1 MVKYDAHHPC
11 LKQRESIFR
20 RKMAKH
26 SNQKPAPK
34 PTETFPTPLVL
45 GLKAFALT
53 GFSIL
58 LVQLFRGS
66 AQSEGPDKAIFL
78 LSIAIAAIFI
88 LMGLTKGHFNSGK
101 YFYAV
106 VAVFVTVIGVV
117 GIEEHDPINGVVLSD
132 RLWLGFGPFV
142 LILMAVVFGF
152 VFKILEWKTLGKTW
166 KVVLA
171 SFFTINAAL
180 AIPSF
185 WQSAKAVIDPDHSEY
200 VINEIIAPLNG
211 YWPYSDFI
219 PQYQTFYGFFLKP
232 FTGSMNASQ
241 ISDIIYLALTF
252 ITYLTIVLGV
262 YIAWQALNRSSL
274 ILAVGLVVPF
284 TALTQFPTREGYMG
298 SIASLLSGLSIRVF
312 PGLLLLILTIY
323 VLNSQKGQV
332 SNKRYGALS
341 IVGVFAGLVAWQSQD
356 FGLAAA
362 ITTILVVAFASSPKL
377 IDVKSVAAVIS
388 GLIPGF
394 LIYPIAGSVSGHPIN
409 FDYFLFFARQ
419 FGSGFGAERMRT
431 PGPVLV
437 ILPLIVLL
445 VVAHAVTLHKS
456 KLAPEKN
463 AELYN
468 SSLIGLA
475 FSIWSFAGFT
485 YYLNRSYASGQMQI
499 LFLTIAISLAALVG
513 VVIKALDGELPKGFL
528 LSKTNRSSKNFAW
541 MLTLAVVFSIPFSTL
556 VLTPNPAVEFARID
570 EGSSTPRWPKATILA
585 SVIDAKAAS
594 KFAQEN
600 GLKLGF
606 FGASAAYVEKET
618 GVKSLSILNSPFD
631 LAMSQ
636 QTIKVS
642 CDYLAKINPDIIVA
656 SDEGA
661 ALFQFEGKTLCN
673 AYVQRD
679 IPGVRSGHFAVRV
692 GQ

>member
-1 MVKYDAHHPC
+1 
-11 LKQRESIFR
+11 
-20 RKMAKH
+20 MAKNP
-26 SNQKPAPK
+26 NQKLARDRAN
-34 PTETFPTPLVL
+34 TFPISLVL
-45 GLKAFALT
+45 GLKAFTIT
-53 GFSIL
+53 GLMIL
-58 LVQLFRGS
+58 LIQLFRGPG
-66 AQSEGPDKAIFL
+66 QSEGPDKAIFL
-78 LSIAIAAIFI
+78 VSIATAAIFI
-88 LMGLTKGHFNSGK
+88 LMGLTKGNFNSGK
-101 YFYAV
+101 YFYAFGAIV
-106 VAVFVTVIGVV
+106 VIVIGVV
-117 GIEEHDPINGVVLSD
+117 GIEEHDPINGVVLSN

-142 LILMAVVFGF
+142 LLLMTLIFGY
-152 VFKILEWKTLGKTW
+152 VFKVLEWKSLSKVW
-166 KVVLA
+166 KAVLA
-171 SFFTINAAL
+171 LLFSTNSAF

-185 WQSAKAVIDPDHSEY
+185 WQSAKAVIDADHSEY
-200 VINEIIAPLNG
+200 VINEILAPLNG

-232 FTGSMNASQ
+232 FVGSMNASQ
-241 ISDIIYLALTF
+241 ISDLIYMTLTF

-262 YIAWQALNRSSL
+262 FIAWQALNRSSL
-274 ILAVGLVVPF
+274 ILAIGLVVPF
-284 TALTQFPTREGYMG
+284 TALTQFPTREGYLG

-312 PGLLLLILTIY
+312 PGLLLLMLTIY
-323 VLNSQKGQV
+323 VLNSYKGQTT
-332 SNKRYGALS
+332 SRRYSALA
-341 IVGVFAGLVAWQSQD
+341 IVGVFSGLVSWQSQD
-356 FGLAAA
+356 FGLAAS
-362 ITTILVVAFASSPKL
+362 ITAILVVAFASSPKL
-377 IDVKSVAAVIS
+377 IEIKSVAAVTS

-394 LIYPIAGSVSGHPIN
+394 FIYPIAGVVSGHPIN

-456 KLAPEKN
+456 KASLEAN
-463 AELYN
+463 SELYN

-513 VVIKALDGELPKGFL
+513 VVIKVLEGDLPKGFI
-528 LSKTNRSSKNFAW
+528 LSRTNRSSKNFAW
-541 MLTLAVVFSIPFSTL
+541 VLTLAVVFSIPFSTL
-556 VLTPNPAVEFARID
+556 ILTPNPAVELARID
-570 EGSSTPRWPKATILA
+570 EGSSTPRWPKPTILA
-585 SVIDAKAAS
+585 SVVDAKAAAKYAKANNLS
-594 KFAQEN
+594 I
-600 GLKLGF
+600 GF

-618 GVKSLSILNSPFD
+618 GVQSLSILNSPFD

-642 CDYLAKINPDIIVA
+642 CDYLARVNPDVIVA

-673 AYVQRD
+673 VYIQQDV
-679 IPGVRSGHFAVRV
+679 PGVRSGHFAVKV
-692 GQ
+692 TK

>member
-1 MVKYDAHHPC
+1 
-11 LKQRESIFR
+11 
-20 RKMAKH
+20 MAKH
-26 SNQKPAPK
+26 SSQKTTPK
-34 PTETFPTPLVL
+34 EADTFPTALVL

-53 GFSIL
+53 GLIIL

-88 LMGLTKGHFNSGK
+88 LMGLTKGQFNSGK
-101 YFYAV
+101 YIYSSGAIL
-106 VAVFVTVIGVV
+106 VTAIGII
-117 GIEEHDPINGVVLSD
+117 GIEEHDPINGVVLSN

-142 LILMAVVFGF
+142 FLLMAAIFGF
-152 VFKILEWKTLGKTW
+152 VYKVLEWNSLRKSW
-166 KVVLA
+166 KVLLA
-171 SFFTINAAL
+171 TLFSANVAL

-185 WQSAKAVIDPDHSEY
+185 WQSAKAVIDADHSEY

-232 FTGSMNASQ
+232 LAGSMNASQ
-241 ISDIIYLALTF
+241 ISDVIYLALTF
-252 ITYLTIVLGV
+252 ITYLTIALGV
-262 YIAWQALNRSSL
+262 FMAWLALNRRSWV
-274 ILAVGLVVPF
+274 LAVGLVVPF
-284 TALTQFPTREGYMG
+284 TALTQFPTREGYLG

-312 PGLLLLILTIY
+312 PGLLLLMVTIY
-323 VLNSQKGQV
+323 VLNSNRGQTTR
-332 SNKRYGALS
+332 KRYFSLA
-341 IVGVFAGLVAWQSQD
+341 IVGIFSGVVAWQSQD
-356 FGLAAA
+356 FGLAAT
-362 ITTILVVAFASSPKL
+362 ITTNLIIAFASSPKL
-377 IDVKSVAAVIS
+377 IEFKSLAAVMA

-394 LIYPIAGSVSGHPIN
+394 LIYPIAGAVSGHPIN

-445 VVAHAVTLHKS
+445 VVAHAITLHKS
-456 KLAPEKN
+456 KNALEAN
-463 AELYN
+463 AELFN
-468 SSLIGLA
+468 SSLIGLT

-499 LFLTIAISLAALVG
+499 LFLTIAISLAALIG
-513 VVIKALDGELPKGFL
+513 VVIKSLDGDLPKGFL
-528 LSKTNRSSKNFAW
+528 LSKANRNTKNFAW
-541 MLTLAVVFSIPFSTL
+541 LLALATVFSIPFSTL
-556 VLTPNPAVEFARID
+556 VLTPNPAVELARID
-570 EGSSTPRWPKATILA
+570 EGSSTPRWPKPTILA
-585 SVIDAKAAS
+585 SVEDAEAAS
-594 KFAQEN
+594 KFAEAN

-618 GVKSLSILNSPFD
+618 GVQSLSILNSPFD
-631 LAMSQ
+631 LGMSQ
-636 QTIKVS
+636 QTIQVS
-642 CDYLAKINPDIIVA
+642 CEYIAKINPDVIVV

>member
-1 MVKYDAHHPC
+1 
-11 LKQRESIFR
+11 
-20 RKMAKH
+20 MAKNP
-26 SNQKPAPK
+26 NQKLAHDRAN
-34 PTETFPTPLVL
+34 TFPIPLVL
-45 GLKAFALT
+45 GLKAFTIT
-53 GFSIL
+53 GLMIL
-58 LVQLFRGS
+58 LIQLFRGPG
-66 AQSEGPDKAIFL
+66 QSEGPDKAIFL
-78 LSIAIAAIFI
+78 VSIAIAAIFI
-88 LMGLTKGHFNSGK
+88 LRGLTKGNFNSGK
-101 YFYAV
+101 YFYAFGAIV
-106 VAVFVTVIGVV
+106 VIVMGVV
-117 GIEEHDPINGVVLSD
+117 GIEEHDPINGVVLSN

-142 LILMAVVFGF
+142 LLLMALIFGYVFR
-152 VFKILEWKTLGKTW
+152 VLEWKSLGKVW

-171 SFFTINAAL
+171 LLFSTNSAL

-185 WQSAKAVIDPDHSEY
+185 WQSAKVVIDADHSEY

-232 FTGSMNASQ
+232 FAGSMNASQ
-241 ISDIIYLALTF
+241 ISDLIYMTLTF

-262 YIAWQALNRSSL
+262 FIAWQALNRSSL
-274 ILAVGLVVPF
+274 ILAIGLVVPF
-284 TALTQFPTREGYMG
+284 TALTQFPTREGYLG

-312 PGLLLLILTIY
+312 PGLLLLMVTIY
-323 VLNSQKGQV
+323 VLNSYKGQV
-332 SNKRYGALS
+332 TNKRYSALA
-341 IVGVFAGLVAWQSQD
+341 IVGVFSGLVSWQSQD
-356 FGLAAA
+356 FGVAAA
-362 ITTILVVAFASSPKL
+362 ITVILVVAFASSPKF
-377 IDVKSVAAVIS
+377 IEIKSVAAVSS

-394 LIYPIAGSVSGHPIN
+394 FIYPIAGVVSGHPIN

-456 KLAPEKN
+456 KTSLEAN
-463 AELYN
+463 SELYN

-475 FSIWSFAGFT
+475 FSIWSFAGFI

-513 VVIKALDGELPKGFL
+513 VVIKVLEGDLPKGFI
-528 LSKTNRSSKNFAW
+528 LSRTNRSSKNFAW
-541 MLTLAVVFSIPFSTL
+541 LLTLAVVFSIPFSTL
-556 VLTPNPAVEFARID
+556 ILTPNPAVELARID
-570 EGSSTPRWPKATILA
+570 EGSSTPRWPKPTILA
-585 SVIDAKAAS
+585 SVVDAKAAAKHAKTNNLS
-594 KFAQEN
+594 I
-600 GLKLGF
+600 GF

-618 GVKSLSILNSPFD
+618 GVQSLSILNSPFD

-642 CDYLAKINPDIIVA
+642 CDYLAKVNPDVIVA

-673 AYVQRD
+673 TYIQRD

>member
-1 MVKYDAHHPC
+1 
-11 LKQRESIFR
+11 
-20 RKMAKH
+20 MAKY
-26 SNQKPAPK
+26 SSQKTTPK
-34 PTETFPTPLVL
+34 EAETFPTALIL

-53 GFSIL
+53 GLTIF
-58 LVQLFRGS
+58 LVQVFRGS

-78 LSIAIAAIFI
+78 LSISIAAIFI
-88 LMGLTKGHFNSGK
+88 LMGLTKGQFNSGK
-101 YFYAV
+101 FIYSS
-106 VAVFVTVIGVV
+106 VAILVTAIGII
-117 GIEEHDPINGVVLSD
+117 GIEEHDPINGVVLSN

-142 LILMAVVFGF
+142 FLLMAAIFGF
-152 VFKILEWKTLGKTW
+152 VYKVLEWKSLRKSW
-166 KVVLA
+166 KVLLA
-171 SFFTINAAL
+171 TLFSANVAL

-185 WQSAKAVIDPDHSEY
+185 WQSAKAVIDADHSEY

-232 FTGSMNASQ
+232 FVGSMNASQ
-241 ISDIIYLALTF
+241 ISDVIYLALTF
-252 ITYLTIVLGV
+252 ITYLTIILGV
-262 YIAWQALNRSSL
+262 FIAWQALNKSSL
-274 ILAVGLVVPF
+274 VLAVGLVVPF
-284 TALTQFPTREGYMG
+284 TALTQFPTREGYLG

-312 PGLLLLILTIY
+312 PGLLLLMVTIY
-323 VLNSQKGQV
+323 VLNSNRGQTTR
-332 SNKRYGALS
+332 KRYFSLA
-341 IVGVFAGLVAWQSQD
+341 IVGIFSGLIAWQSQD

-362 ITTILVVAFASSPKL
+362 ITTILIVAFASSPKL
-377 IDVKSVAAVIS
+377 IEFKSLAAVTA

-394 LIYPIAGSVSGHPIN
+394 LIYPIAGAVSGHPIN

-419 FGSGFGAERMRT
+419 FGSGFGAERIRT
-431 PGPVLV
+431 PGPVFV

-445 VVAHAVTLHKS
+445 VVAHAITLHKS
-456 KLAPEKN
+456 KNN
-463 AELYN
+463 AEANSDLFN
-468 SSLIGLA
+468 SSLIGLT

-499 LFLTIAISLAALVG
+499 LFLTIAISLAALIG
-513 VVIKALDGELPKGFL
+513 VVIKALDGDLPKGFL
-528 LSKTNRSSKNFAW
+528 LSKTNRNTKNFAW
-541 MLTLAVVFSIPFSTL
+541 LLALAVVFSIPFSTL
-556 VLTPNPAVEFARID
+556 VLTPNPAVELARID

-585 SVIDAKAAS
+585 SVEDARTAS
-594 KFAQEN
+594 KFAKAN

-618 GVKSLSILNSPFD
+618 GVQSLSILNSPFD
-631 LAMSQ
+631 LGMSQ
-636 QTIKVS
+636 QTIQVS
-642 CDYLAKINPDIIVA
+642 CEYIAKINPDVIVV

-673 AYVQRD
+673 SYVQRD

>member
-1 MVKYDAHHPC
+1 
-11 LKQRESIFR
+11 
-20 RKMAKH
+20 MAKH
-26 SNQKPAPK
+26 SSQKTTPK
-34 PTETFPTPLVL
+34 EAETFPTALVL

-53 GFSIL
+53 GLTIL

-88 LMGLTKGHFNSGK
+88 LMGFTKGQFNSGK
-101 YFYAV
+101 YIYSSGAIL
-106 VAVFVTVIGVV
+106 VTAIGII
-117 GIEEHDPINGVVLSD
+117 GIEEHDPINGVVLSN

-142 LILMAVVFGF
+142 FLLMAAIFAF
-152 VFKILEWKTLGKTW
+152 VFKVLEWKSLSRTW
-166 KVVLA
+166 KVSLA
-171 SFFTINAAL
+171 ILFSANTAL

-185 WQSAKAVIDPDHSEY
+185 WQSAKAVIDADHSEY

-232 FTGSMNASQ
+232 FAGAMNASQ
-241 ISDIIYLALTF
+241 ISDLIYLALTF
-252 ITYLTIVLGV
+252 ITYLTIIFGV
-262 YIAWQALNRSSL
+262 FMAWLALNKRSL
-274 ILAVGLVVPF
+274 VLAVGLVVPF
-284 TALTQFPTREGYMG
+284 TALTQFPIREGYLG

-312 PGLLLLILTIY
+312 PGLLLLMATIY
-323 VLNSQKGQV
+323 VLNSNRGQTT
-332 SNKRYGALS
+332 SKRYFSLA
-341 IVGVFAGLVAWQSQD
+341 IVGIFSGLVAWQSQD
-356 FGLAAA
+356 FGLAAT
-362 ITTILVVAFASSPKL
+362 ITTLLIVAFASSPKL
-377 IDVKSVAAVIS
+377 IEFKSLAAIMA

-394 LIYPIAGSVSGHPIN
+394 LIYPIAGAVSGHPIN

-419 FGSGFGAERMRT
+419 FGSGFGAERIRT

-445 VVAHAVTLHKS
+445 VVAHAITLHKS
-456 KLAPEKN
+456 KN
-463 AELYN
+463 ALEANGELFN
-468 SSLIGLA
+468 SSLIGLT

-513 VVIKALDGELPKGFL
+513 VVIKALDGDLPKGFL
-528 LSKTNRSSKNFAW
+528 LSKTNRNTKNFAW
-541 MLTLAVVFSIPFSTL
+541 LLALATVFSIPFSTL
-556 VLTPNPAVEFARID
+556 VLTPNPAVELARID

-585 SVIDAKAAS
+585 SVEDARTAS
-594 KFAQEN
+594 KFAKAN

-618 GVKSLSILNSPFD
+618 GVQSLSILNSPFD
-631 LAMSQ
+631 LGMSQ
-636 QTIKVS
+636 QTIQVS
-642 CDYLAKINPDIIVA
+642 CEYIAKINPDVIVA

>member
-1 MVKYDAHHPC
+1 
-11 LKQRESIFR
+11 
-20 RKMAKH
+20 MAKH
-26 SNQKPAPK
+26 SSQRTTPIQA
-34 PTETFPTPLVL
+34 ETFPTALVL
-45 GLKAFALT
+45 GLKAFTLT
-53 GFSIL
+53 GLAIL

-88 LMGLTKGHFNSGK
+88 LMGLTKGKFNSGK
-101 YFYAV
+101 YLYTSGAILIT
-106 VAVFVTVIGVV
+106 AIGVI
-117 GIEEHDPINGVVLSD
+117 GIEEHDPINGVVLSN

-142 LILMAVVFGF
+142 FLLMAAIFGF
-152 VFKILEWKTLGKTW
+152 VFKVLEWKSLSKVW
-166 KVVLA
+166 KVALA
-171 SFFTINAAL
+171 ILFSANTAL

-185 WQSAKAVIDPDHSEY
+185 WQSARAVIDADHSEY

-232 FTGSMNASQ
+232 FVSSMNASQ
-241 ISDIIYLALTF
+241 ISDVIYLALTF

-262 YIAWQALNRSSL
+262 FIAWQALNKSSL
-274 ILAVGLVVPF
+274 VLAVGLVVPF
-284 TALTQFPTREGYMG
+284 TALTQFPTREGYLG

-312 PGLLLLILTIY
+312 PGLLLLMLTIY
-323 VLNSQKGQV
+323 VLNSNRGQTTR
-332 SNKRYGALS
+332 KRYLS
-341 IVGVFAGLVAWQSQD
+341 LAIVGIFSGLVAWQSQD
-356 FGLAAA
+356 FGLAAS
-362 ITTILVVAFASSPKL
+362 ITTILIVAFASSPKL
-377 IDVKSVAAVIS
+377 IEFKSLAAVMA

-394 LIYPIAGSVSGHPIN
+394 LIYPVAGAFSGHPIN

-419 FGSGFGAERMRT
+419 FGSGFGAERIRT

-445 VVAHAVTLHKS
+445 VVAHAITLHKS
-456 KLAPEKN
+456 KN
-463 AELYN
+463 ALEANMEPFN
-468 SSLIGLA
+468 SSLIGLT

-513 VVIKALDGELPKGFL
+513 VVIKTLDSDLPKGFL
-528 LSKTNRSSKNFAW
+528 LSKKNRNTKNFAW
-541 MLTLAVVFSIPFSTL
+541 LLALATIFSIPFSTL
-556 VLTPNPAVEFARID
+556 ILTPNPSVELARIN
-570 EGSSTPRWPKATILA
+570 EGASTPRWPKATILA
-585 SVIDAKAAS
+585 SVEDARAAS
-594 KFAQEN
+594 KFAKAN

-606 FGASAAYVEKET
+606 FGASAAYIEKET
-618 GVKSLSILNSPFD
+618 GVQSLSILNSPFD
-631 LAMSQ
+631 LGMSQ
-636 QTIKVS
+636 QTIQVS
-642 CDYLAKINPDIIVA
+642 CEYIAKINPDVIVA

>member
-1 MVKYDAHHPC
+1 
-11 LKQRESIFR
+11 
-20 RKMAKH
+20 MAKH
-26 SNQKPAPK
+26 SNQKSTPK
-34 PTETFPTPLVL
+34 PTETFPTALVL
-45 GLKAFALT
+45 GLKAFTLT

-142 LILMAVVFGF
+142 LLLMALIFGF
-152 VFKILEWKTLGKTW
+152 VFKVLEWKSLSKAG

-171 SFFTINAAL
+171 LLFSANSAL

-274 ILAVGLVVPF
+274 ILALGLVVPF

-312 PGLLLLILTIY
+312 PGLLLLMLAIY
-323 VLNSQKGQV
+323 VLNSQKGQI
-332 SNKRYGALS
+332 SNKRYGALA

-362 ITTILVVAFASSPKL
+362 ITTILVVAFASTPKL
-377 IDVKSVAAVIS
+377 IDAKSVAAVFS

-456 KLAPEKN
+456 KMAPEKN

-541 MLTLAVVFSIPFSTL
+541 MLTLAIVFSIPFSTL
-556 VLTPNPAVEFARID
+556 VLTPNPTVEFARIE

-585 SVIDAKAAS
+585 SAEDAKAAS

-600 GLKLGF
+600 GLKIGF

-618 GVKSLSILNSPFD
+618 GVQSLSILNSPFD

-642 CDYLAKINPDIIVA
+642 CDYLAKVNPDVIVA

-673 AYVQRD
+673 TYIQRD

>member
-1 MVKYDAHHPC
+1 
-11 LKQRESIFR
+11 
-20 RKMAKH
+20 MAKH
-26 SNQKPAPK
+26 SNQKPTPK
-34 PTETFPTPLVL
+34 PTDTFPTALVL
-45 GLKAFALT
+45 GLKAFTLT

-78 LSIAIAAIFI
+78 LSISVAAVFI
-88 LMGLTKGHFNSGK
+88 LMGLTKGQFNSGK

-106 VAVFVTVIGVV
+106 GAILVIAIGVIGV
-117 GIEEHDPINGVVLSD
+117 EEHDPINGVVLSNK
-132 RLWLGFGPFV
+132 LWLGFGPFV
-142 LILMAVVFGF
+142 LLLMALIFGF
-152 VFKILEWKTLGKTW
+152 VFKVLEWKSLSKTW
-166 KVVLA
+166 KVALA
-171 SFFTINAAL
+171 LLFSANAAL

-185 WQSAKAVIDPDHSEY
+185 WQSAKTVIDADHSEY

-232 FTGSMNASQ
+232 FVGSMNASQ
-241 ISDIIYLALTF
+241 ISDVIYLGLTF

-262 YIAWQALNRSSL
+262 FIAWQALNRSSL

-284 TALTQFPTREGYMG
+284 TSLTQFPTREGYLG

-312 PGLLLLILTIY
+312 PGLLLLMLTIY
-323 VLNSQKGQV
+323 VLNSYRGQMT
-332 SNKRYGALS
+332 NKRYGALA
-341 IVGVFAGLVAWQSQD
+341 IVGVFSGLVAWQSQD

-362 ITTILVVAFASSPKL
+362 ITTILVVVFASSPKL
-377 IDVKSVAAVIS
+377 IELKSVAAVIS

-394 LIYPIAGSVSGHPIN
+394 LIYPIVGSVSGHPIN

-456 KLAPEKN
+456 KMALETN

-468 SSLIGLA
+468 SSLIGLT

-513 VVIKALDGELPKGFL
+513 VVMKVLDGELPKGFI
-528 LSKTNRSSKNFAW
+528 LSKANRSSKNFAW
-541 MLTLAVVFSIPFSTL
+541 TLTLAVVFSLPFSTL
-556 VLTPNPAVEFARID
+556 ILTPNPTVELARID
-570 EGSSTPRWPKATILA
+570 EGSSTPRWPKPTILA
-585 SVIDAKAAS
+585 SVIDAKAAAEYAKS
-594 KFAQEN
+594 N
-600 GLKLGF
+600 NLSLGF
-606 FGASAAYVEKET
+606 FGASAAYVEKES
-618 GVKSLSILNSPFD
+618 GVQSLSILNSPFD

-636 QTIKVS
+636 QTIRVS
-642 CDYLAKINPDIIVA
+642 CDYLAKINPDVIVA

-673 AYVQRD
+673 TYIQRD

-692 GQ
+692 GK

>member
-1 MVKYDAHHPC
+1 
-11 LKQRESIFR
+11 
-20 RKMAKH
+20 MAKH
-26 SNQKPAPK
+26 SSQKTTPK
-34 PTETFPTPLVL
+34 EAETFPTALVL

-53 GFSIL
+53 GLTIL

-88 LMGLTKGHFNSGK
+88 LMGFTKGQFNSGK
-101 YFYAV
+101 YIYSSGAIL
-106 VAVFVTVIGVV
+106 VTAIGII
-117 GIEEHDPINGVVLSD
+117 GIEEHDPINGVVLSN

-142 LILMAVVFGF
+142 FLLMAAIFAF
-152 VFKILEWKTLGKTW
+152 VFKVLEWKSLSRTW
-166 KVVLA
+166 KVSLA
-171 SFFTINAAL
+171 ILFSANTAL

-185 WQSAKAVIDPDHSEY
+185 WQSAKAVIDADHSEY

-232 FTGSMNASQ
+232 LAGSMNASQ
-241 ISDIIYLALTF
+241 ISDVIYLALTF
-252 ITYLTIVLGV
+252 MTYLTIALGV
-262 YIAWQALNRSSL
+262 FMAWLALNRRSWV
-274 ILAVGLVVPF
+274 LAVGLVVPF
-284 TALTQFPTREGYMG
+284 TALTQFPTREGYLG

-312 PGLLLLILTIY
+312 PGLLLLMVTIY
-323 VLNSQKGQV
+323 VLNSNRGQTT
-332 SNKRYGALS
+332 SKRYFSLAM
-341 IVGVFAGLVAWQSQD
+341 VGIFSGLVAWQSQD
-356 FGLAAA
+356 FGLAAT
-362 ITTILVVAFASSPKL
+362 ITTLLIVAFASSPKL
-377 IDVKSVAAVIS
+377 IEFKSLAAIMA
-388 GLIPGF
+388 GLMPGF
-394 LIYPIAGSVSGHPIN
+394 LIYPIAGAVSGHPIN

-419 FGSGFGAERMRT
+419 FGSGFGAERIRT

-445 VVAHAVTLHKS
+445 VVAHAITLHKS
-456 KLAPEKN
+456 KNALEAN
-463 AELYN
+463 AELFN
-468 SSLIGLA
+468 SSLIGLT

-513 VVIKALDGELPKGFL
+513 VVIKSLDGDLPRGFL
-528 LSKTNRSSKNFAW
+528 LSKTNRNTKNFAW
-541 MLTLAVVFSIPFSTL
+541 LLTLATVFSIPFSTL
-556 VLTPNPAVEFARID
+556 VLTPNPAVELARID

-585 SVIDAKAAS
+585 SVEDARTAS
-594 KFAQEN
+594 KFAKAN

-618 GVKSLSILNSPFD
+618 GVQSLSILNSPFD
-631 LAMSQ
+631 LGMSQ
-636 QTIKVS
+636 QTIQVS
-642 CDYLAKINPDIIVA
+642 CEYIAKINPDVIVA

>member
-1 MVKYDAHHPC
+1 
-11 LKQRESIFR
+11 
-20 RKMAKH
+20 MAKN
-26 SNQKPAPK
+26 SSQKITPK
-34 PTETFPTPLVL
+34 EAETFPTALIL

-53 GFSIL
+53 GLTIL
-58 LVQLFRGS
+58 LVQMFRGS
-66 AQSEGPDKAIFL
+66 EQSEGPDKAIFL

-88 LMGLTKGHFNSGK
+88 LMGLTKGQFNSGK
-101 YFYAV
+101 YIYSSGAILIT
-106 VAVFVTVIGVV
+106 AIGII
-117 GIEEHDPINGVVLSD
+117 GIEEHDPINGVVLSN

-142 LILMAVVFGF
+142 FLLIAAIFGF
-152 VFKILEWKTLGKTW
+152 VYKVLEWKSLRKSW
-166 KVVLA
+166 KVLLA
-171 SFFTINAAL
+171 TLFSANVAL

-185 WQSAKAVIDPDHSEY
+185 WQSAKAVIDADHSEY

-232 FTGSMNASQ
+232 FVGSMNASQ
-241 ISDIIYLALTF
+241 ISDVIYLALTF
-252 ITYLTIVLGV
+252 ITYLTIFLGV
-262 YIAWQALNRSSL
+262 FIAWQALNKSSL
-274 ILAVGLVVPF
+274 VLAVGLVVPF
-284 TALTQFPTREGYMG
+284 TALTQFPTREGYLG

-312 PGLLLLILTIY
+312 PGLLLLMVTIY
-323 VLNSQKGQV
+323 VLNSNRGQTTR
-332 SNKRYGALS
+332 KRYFSLA
-341 IVGVFAGLVAWQSQD
+341 IVGIFSGLIAWQSQD

-362 ITTILVVAFASSPKL
+362 ITTILIVAFASSPKL
-377 IDVKSVAAVIS
+377 IEFKSLAAVMA

-394 LIYPIAGSVSGHPIN
+394 LIYPIAGAVSGHPIN

-445 VVAHAVTLHKS
+445 VVAHAITLHKS
-456 KLAPEKN
+456 KNAIETK
-463 AELYN
+463 AELFN
-468 SSLIGLA
+468 SSLIGLT

-499 LFLTIAISLAALVG
+499 LFLTLAISLAALVG
-513 VVIKALDGELPKGFL
+513 VVMKVLEGELPKGFI
-528 LSKTNRSSKNFAW
+528 LSKTNRNSKNFAW
-541 MLTLAVVFSIPFSTL
+541 ILTLAVIFSLPFSTL
-556 VLTPNPAVEFARID
+556 ILTPNPTVEFERID

-585 SVIDAKAAS
+585 SVEDAKAAS

-600 GLKLGF
+600 GLKIGF

-618 GVKSLSILNSPFD
+618 GVQSLSILNSPFD

-636 QTIKVS
+636 ETVRVS
-642 CDYLAKINPDIIVA
+642 CDYLAKVNPDVIVA

-673 AYVQRD
+673 AYIQQD
-679 IPGVRSGHFAVRV
+679 ITGVRSGHFAVRV
-692 GQ
+692 DE

>member
-1 MVKYDAHHPC
+1 
-11 LKQRESIFR
+11 
-20 RKMAKH
+20 MAKN
-26 SNQKPAPK
+26 SNNKSTPK
-34 PTETFPTPLVL
+34 STETFPTALVL
-45 GLKAFALT
+45 GLKAFTLT

-58 LVQLFRGS
+58 LVQLFRGA

-78 LSIAIAAIFI
+78 LSIAIATVFI
-88 LMGLTKGHFNSGK
+88 LMGMTKRQFNSGK
-101 YFYAV
+101 YLYA
-106 VAVFVTVIGVV
+106 AGALFVIAIGVV
-117 GIEEHDPINGVVLSD
+117 GIEEHDPINGVVLSN

-142 LILMAVVFGF
+142 LILMALVFSF
-152 VFKILEWKTLGKTW
+152 VFKVLEWKSLSKTW
-166 KVVLA
+166 KVAMAFLFSA
-171 SFFTINAAL
+171 NSAL

-185 WQSAKAVIDPDHSEY
+185 WQSAKVVIDADHSEY

-232 FTGSMNASQ
+232 FVGSMNASQ
-241 ISDIIYLALTF
+241 ISDLVYLALTL

-262 YIAWQALNRSSL
+262 FIAWQALNRSSL

-284 TALTQFPTREGYMG
+284 TALTQFPTREGYLG

-312 PGLLLLILTIY
+312 PGLLLLMVTIF
-323 VLNSQKGQV
+323 VLNTYKGQIT
-332 SNKRYGALS
+332 NKRYGALA
-341 IVGVFAGLVAWQSQD
+341 IVGAFSGLVAWQSQD

-362 ITTILVVAFASSPKL
+362 ITTILVVAFASSHKL
-377 IDVKSVAAVIS
+377 IEFKSLAALVS
-388 GLIPGF
+388 GLVPGF
-394 LIYPIAGSVSGHPIN
+394 LIYPSVGAISGHPIN

-419 FGSGFGAERMRT
+419 FGSGFGSERMRT

-445 VVAHAVTLHKS
+445 VVAHAITLHKS
-456 KLAPEKN
+456 KIALETN

-468 SSLIGLA
+468 SSLIGLT

-513 VVIKALDGELPKGFL
+513 IVMKVLDGELPKGFL

-541 MLTLAVVFSIPFSTL
+541 ILTLAIIFSLPFSTL
-556 VLTPNPAVEFARID
+556 ILTPNPTVEFARID
-570 EGSSTPRWPKATILA
+570 EGSTTPRWPKVTILA
-585 SVIDAKAAS
+585 SVVDAQAAS
-594 KFAQEN
+594 KFAKEN

-606 FGASAAYVEKET
+606 FGASAAYIERET
-618 GVKSLSILNSPFD
+618 GVQSLSILNSPFD

-642 CDYLAKINPDIIVA
+642 CDYLSKINPDVIVA

-673 AYVQRD
+673 TYIQRD

>member
-1 MVKYDAHHPC
+1 
-11 LKQRESIFR
+11 
-20 RKMAKH
+20 MAKH
-26 SNQKPAPK
+26 SSQRTTPIQA
-34 PTETFPTPLVL
+34 ETFPTALVL
-45 GLKAFALT
+45 GLKAFTLT
-53 GFSIL
+53 GLAIL

-88 LMGLTKGHFNSGK
+88 LMGLTKGQFNSGK
-101 YFYAV
+101 YFYASG
-106 VAVFVTVIGVV
+106 AILITAIGVI
-117 GIEEHDPINGVVLSD
+117 GIEEHDPINGVVLSN

-142 LILMAVVFGF
+142 FLLMAAIFGF
-152 VFKILEWKTLGKTW
+152 IFKVLEWKSLSKPW

-171 SFFTINAAL
+171 ILFSANTAL

-185 WQSAKAVIDPDHSEY
+185 WQSAKAVIDADHSEY

-232 FTGSMNASQ
+232 FVSSMNASQ
-241 ISDIIYLALTF
+241 ISDVIYLALTF

-262 YIAWQALNRSSL
+262 FIAWLALNRSSL
-274 ILAVGLVVPF
+274 VLAVGLVVPF
-284 TALTQFPTREGYMG
+284 TALTQFPTREGYLG

-312 PGLLLLILTIY
+312 PGLLLLMVTIY
-323 VLNSQKGQV
+323 VLNSHRAQTTK
-332 SNKRYGALS
+332 KRFIALA
-341 IVGVFAGLVAWQSQD
+341 IVGFFSGLVAWQSQD

-377 IDVKSVAAVIS
+377 IDLKSVAAVMA

-394 LIYPIAGSVSGHPIN
+394 LIYPMAGAVSGHPIN

-445 VVAHAVTLHKS
+445 VVVHAITLHKS
-456 KLAPEKN
+456 KNALEVN
-463 AELYN
+463 AELFN
-468 SSLIGLA
+468 SSLIGLT

-499 LFLTIAISLAALVG
+499 LFMTIAVSLAALVG
-513 VVIKALDGELPKGFL
+513 VVIKALDADLPKGFL
-528 LSKTNRSSKNFAW
+528 LSKTNRNSKNFAW
-541 MLTLAVVFSIPFSTL
+541 MLTLAIVFSIPFSTL
-556 VLTPNPAVEFARID
+556 VLTPNPAVELARID

-585 SVIDAKAAS
+585 SVEDARAAS
-594 KFAQEN
+594 KYAKAN

-606 FGASAAYVEKET
+606 FGASAAYVERET
-618 GVKSLSILNSPFD
+618 GVQSLSILNSPFD
-631 LAMSQ
+631 LGMSQ
-636 QTIKVS
+636 QTIQVS
-642 CDYLAKINPDIIVA
+642 CEYIAKINPDVIIA

>member
-1 MVKYDAHHPC
+1 
-11 LKQRESIFR
+11 
-20 RKMAKH
+20 MAKH
-26 SNQKPAPK
+26 SNQKPTPK
-34 PTETFPTPLVL
+34 PTDTFPTALVL

-78 LSIAIAAIFI
+78 LSISIAAVFI

-101 YFYAV
+101 YVYAV
-106 VAVFVTVIGVV
+106 GAIFVTAIGIV

-142 LILMAVVFGF
+142 LLLMALIFGF
-152 VFKILEWKTLGKTW
+152 IFKVLEWKSLSKTW

-171 SFFTINAAL
+171 LLFSANSAL

-185 WQSAKAVIDPDHSEY
+185 WQSAKTVIDADHSEY

-232 FTGSMNASQ
+232 FVGSMNASQ
-241 ISDIIYLALTF
+241 ISDVIYLGLTF
-252 ITYLTIVLGV
+252 ITYLTIALGV
-262 YIAWQALNRSSL
+262 FIAWQALNRSSL

-312 PGLLLLILTIY
+312 PGLLLLMLAIY
-323 VLNSQKGQV
+323 VLNSQKGQI
-332 SNKRYGALS
+332 SNKRYGALA

-556 VLTPNPAVEFARID
+556 VLTPNPTVEFARID

-585 SVIDAKAAS
+585 SVEDAKVAY

-600 GLKLGF
+600 GLKIGF

-618 GVKSLSILNSPFD
+618 GVQSLSILNSPFD

-642 CDYLAKINPDIIVA
+642 CEYLAKINPDVIVA

>member
-1 MVKYDAHHPC
+1 
-11 LKQRESIFR
+11 
-20 RKMAKH
+20 MAKH
-26 SNQKPAPK
+26 SNQKPTPK
-34 PTETFPTPLVL
+34 PTDTFPTALVL
-45 GLKAFALT
+45 GLKAFTLT

-78 LSIAIAAIFI
+78 LSISIAAVFI
-88 LMGLTKGHFNSGK
+88 LMGLTKGQFNSGK

-106 VAVFVTVIGVV
+106 GAILVTAIGVI
-117 GIEEHDPINGVVLSD
+117 GIEEHDPINGVVLSN

-142 LILMAVVFGF
+142 LLLMALIFGF
-152 VFKILEWKTLGKTW
+152 VFKVLEWKSLSKTW
-166 KVVLA
+166 KVALTLL
-171 SFFTINAAL
+171 FTANSAL

-185 WQSAKAVIDPDHSEY
+185 WQSAKTVIDADHSEY

-232 FTGSMNASQ
+232 FVGSMNASQ
-241 ISDIIYLALTF
+241 ISDVIYLGLTF

-262 YIAWQALNRSSL
+262 FIAWQALNKSSL

-284 TALTQFPTREGYMG
+284 TALTQFPTREGYLG

-312 PGLLLLILTIY
+312 PGLLLLMLIIY
-323 VLNSQKGQV
+323 ILNSYRGQTT
-332 SNKRYGALS
+332 NKRYGALA
-341 IVGVFAGLVAWQSQD
+341 IVGVFSGLVAWQSQD

-362 ITTILVVAFASSPKL
+362 ITTILMVAFASSPKL
-377 IDVKSVAAVIS
+377 IELKSVAAVTS

-394 LIYPIAGSVSGHPIN
+394 LIYPIAGAVSGHPIN

-456 KLAPEKN
+456 KIALETN
-463 AELYN
+463 AELYK
-468 SSLIGLA
+468 SSLIGLT

-513 VVIKALDGELPKGFL
+513 VVMKVLEGELPKGFL
-528 LSKTNRSSKNFAW
+528 LSKANRNSKNFAW
-541 MLTLAVVFSIPFSTL
+541 VLTLGVVFSLPFSTL
-556 VLTPNPAVEFARID
+556 ILTPNPTVELARID
-570 EGSSTPRWPKATILA
+570 EGSSTPRWPKPTILA
-585 SVIDAKAAS
+585 SVIDAKVAAEYAKTNNLS
-594 KFAQEN
+594 I
-600 GLKLGF
+600 GF

-642 CDYLAKINPDIIVA
+642 CDYLAKVNPDVIVA

-673 AYVQRD
+673 TYIQRD

>member
-1 MVKYDAHHPC
+1 
-11 LKQRESIFR
+11 
-20 RKMAKH
+20 MAKH
-26 SNQKPAPK
+26 SSQRTTPIQA
-34 PTETFPTPLVL
+34 ETFPTALVL
-45 GLKAFALT
+45 GLKAFTLT
-53 GFSIL
+53 GLTIL

-88 LMGLTKGHFNSGK
+88 LMGLTKGQFNSGK
-101 YFYAV
+101 YFYASG
-106 VAVFVTVIGVV
+106 AILITAIGVI
-117 GIEEHDPINGVVLSD
+117 GIEEHDPINGVVLSN

-142 LILMAVVFGF
+142 FLIMAAIFGF
-152 VFKILEWKTLGKTW
+152 VFKVLEWKSLSKPW
-166 KVVLA
+166 KVALA
-171 SFFTINAAL
+171 ILFSANTAL

-185 WQSAKAVIDPDHSEY
+185 WQSAKAVIDADHSEY

-232 FTGSMNASQ
+232 FVSSMNASQ
-241 ISDIIYLALTF
+241 ISDVIYLALTF

-262 YIAWQALNRSSL
+262 FIAWLALNRSSL
-274 ILAVGLVVPF
+274 VLAVGLVVPF
-284 TALTQFPTREGYMG
+284 TALTQFPTREGYLG

-312 PGLLLLILTIY
+312 PGLLLLMVTIY
-323 VLNSQKGQV
+323 VLNSHRAQTTK
-332 SNKRYGALS
+332 KRFIALA
-341 IVGVFAGLVAWQSQD
+341 IVGVFSGLVAWQSQD

-362 ITTILVVAFASSPKL
+362 ITTILTVAFASSPKL
-377 IDVKSVAAVIS
+377 IDFKSVAAVMA

-394 LIYPIAGSVSGHPIN
+394 LIYPMAGAVSGHPIN

-445 VVAHAVTLHKS
+445 VVVHAITLHKS
-456 KLAPEKN
+456 KNALEVN
-463 AELYN
+463 AELFN
-468 SSLIGLA
+468 SSLIGLT

-499 LFLTIAISLAALVG
+499 LFLTIAVSLAALVG
-513 VVIKALDGELPKGFL
+513 VVVKALDGDLPKGFL
-528 LSKTNRSSKNFAW
+528 LSKTNRNSKNFAW
-541 MLTLAVVFSIPFSTL
+541 MLTLAIVFSIPFSTL
-556 VLTPNPAVEFARID
+556 VLTPNPAVELARID

-585 SVIDAKAAS
+585 SVEDARAAS
-594 KFAQEN
+594 KFAKAN

-618 GVKSLSILNSPFD
+618 GVQSLSILNSPFD
-631 LAMSQ
+631 LGMSQ
-636 QTIKVS
+636 QTIQVS
-642 CDYLAKINPDIIVA
+642 CEYIAKINPDVIVA

>member
-1 MVKYDAHHPC
+1 
-11 LKQRESIFR
+11 
-20 RKMAKH
+20 MAKH
-26 SNQKPAPK
+26 PNPKVTPK
-34 PTETFPTPLVL
+34 PTETFPAALVL
-45 GLKAFALT
+45 GLKAFTLT
-53 GFSIL
+53 GISIL
-58 LVQLFRGS
+58 LVQLFRGT

-78 LSIAIAAIFI
+78 ISIAIAAIFI
-88 LMGLTKGHFNSGK
+88 LMGLTKGQFNSGK
-101 YFYAV
+101 YLYASGAILV
-106 VAVFVTVIGVV
+106 ISIGVF
-117 GIEEHDPINGVVLSD
+117 GIEKHDPINGVVLSN

-142 LILMAVVFGF
+142 LLLIAIIFGF
-152 VFKILEWKTLGKTW
+152 VFKVLEWKSLSKTW
-166 KVVLA
+166 KVTLA
-171 SFFTINAAL
+171 LLFSANSAL

-185 WQSAKAVIDPDHSEY
+185 WQSAKAVIDADHSEY
-200 VINEIIAPLNG
+200 VVNEIIAPLNG

-232 FTGSMNASQ
+232 FVGSMNASQ
-241 ISDIIYLALTF
+241 ISDVVYLALTF

-262 YIAWQALNRSSL
+262 LIAWQALNRSSL

-284 TALTQFPTREGYMG
+284 TALTQFPTREGYLG

-312 PGLLLLILTIY
+312 PGLLLLMLTIY
-323 VLNSQKGQV
+323 VLNSYRGQIT
-332 SNKRYGALS
+332 NKRYAALA
-341 IVGVFAGLVAWQSQD
+341 IVGVFSGLVAWQSQD

-362 ITTILVVAFASSPKL
+362 ITTILVVAFASSSKL
-377 IDVKSVAAVIS
+377 IEIKSVAAVIA
-388 GLIPGF
+388 GVIPGF
-394 LIYPIAGSVSGHPIN
+394 LIYPSVGAISGHPIN

-419 FGSGFGAERMRT
+419 FGSGFCAERMRT

-456 KLAPEKN
+456 KMALETN

-468 SSLIGLA
+468 SSLIGLT

-513 VVIKALDGELPKGFL
+513 VVMKVLESELPKGFI

-541 MLTLAVVFSIPFSTL
+541 MLTLAVIFSLPFSTL
-556 VLTPNPAVEFARID
+556 ILTPNPTVELARID
-570 EGSSTPRWPKATILA
+570 EGTSTPRWPKPTILA
-585 SVIDAKAAS
+585 SVIDAKAAAEYAKTNNLS
-594 KFAQEN
+594 I
-600 GLKLGF
+600 GF

-618 GVKSLSILNSPFD
+618 GVQSLSILNSPFD

-642 CDYLAKINPDIIVA
+642 CDYLAKINPDVIVA

-673 AYVQRD
+673 TYIQRD

>member
-1 MVKYDAHHPC
+1 
-11 LKQRESIFR
+11 
-20 RKMAKH
+20 MAKH
-26 SNQKPAPK
+26 SSQRTTPIQA
-34 PTETFPTPLVL
+34 ETFPTALVL
-45 GLKAFALT
+45 GLKAFTLT
-53 GFSIL
+53 GLTIL

-88 LMGLTKGHFNSGK
+88 LMGLTKGQFNSGK
-101 YFYAV
+101 YFYASG
-106 VAVFVTVIGVV
+106 AILITAIGVI
-117 GIEEHDPINGVVLSD
+117 GIEEHDPINGVVLSN

-142 LILMAVVFGF
+142 FLIMAAIFGF
-152 VFKILEWKTLGKTW
+152 VFKVLEWKSLSKPW
-166 KVVLA
+166 KIALA
-171 SFFTINAAL
+171 ILFSANTAL

-185 WQSAKAVIDPDHSEY
+185 WQSAKAVIDADHSEY

-232 FTGSMNASQ
+232 FVSSMNASQ
-241 ISDIIYLALTF
+241 ISDVIYLALTF

-262 YIAWQALNRSSL
+262 FIAWLALNRSSL
-274 ILAVGLVVPF
+274 VLAVGLVVPF
-284 TALTQFPTREGYMG
+284 TALTQFPTREGYLG

-312 PGLLLLILTIY
+312 PGLLLLMVTIY
-323 VLNSQKGQV
+323 VLNSHRAQTTK
-332 SNKRYGALS
+332 KRFIALA
-341 IVGVFAGLVAWQSQD
+341 IVGVFSGLVAWQSQD

-362 ITTILVVAFASSPKL
+362 ITTILIVAFASSPKL
-377 IDVKSVAAVIS
+377 IDFKSVAAVMA

-394 LIYPIAGSVSGHPIN
+394 FIYPMAGAVSGHPIN

-445 VVAHAVTLHKS
+445 VVVHAITLHKS
-456 KLAPEKN
+456 KNALEVN
-463 AELYN
+463 AELFN
-468 SSLIGLA
+468 SSLIGLT

-499 LFLTIAISLAALVG
+499 LFMTIAVSLAALVG
-513 VVIKALDGELPKGFL
+513 VVIKALDGDLPKGFL
-528 LSKTNRSSKNFAW
+528 LSKTNRNSKNFAW
-541 MLTLAVVFSIPFSTL
+541 MLTLAIVFSIPFSTL
-556 VLTPNPAVEFARID
+556 VLTPNPAVELARID

-585 SVIDAKAAS
+585 SVEDARAAS
-594 KFAQEN
+594 KFAKAN

-618 GVKSLSILNSPFD
+618 GVQSLSILNSPFD

-636 QTIKVS
+636 QTIQVS
-642 CDYLAKINPDIIVA
+642 CEYLANINPDVIVA

-661 ALFQFEGKTLCN
+661 ALFQFEGRTLCN
-673 AYVQRD
+673 TYIQKD

-692 GQ
+692 EK

>member
-1 MVKYDAHHPC
+1 
-11 LKQRESIFR
+11 
-20 RKMAKH
+20 MAKH
-26 SNQKPAPK
+26 SNQKSTPK
-34 PTETFPTPLVL
+34 PTDTFPTALVL

-78 LSIAIAAIFI
+78 LSISIAAIFT

-142 LILMAVVFGF
+142 LLLMALIFGF
-152 VFKILEWKTLGKTW
+152 VFKVLEWKSLSKAL

-171 SFFTINAAL
+171 LLFSANSAL

-185 WQSAKAVIDPDHSEY
+185 WQSSKAVIDPDHSEY

-252 ITYLTIVLGV
+252 ITYLTIVLGIF
-262 YIAWQALNRSSL
+262 IAWQALNRSSL
-274 ILAVGLVVPF
+274 ILALGLVVPF

-312 PGLLLLILTIY
+312 PGLLLLILAIY
-323 VLNSQKGQV
+323 VLNSQKGQI
-332 SNKRYGALS
+332 SNKRYGALA

-362 ITTILVVAFASSPKL
+362 ITTILVVAFASTPKL
-377 IDVKSVAAVIS
+377 IDVKSVAAVFS
-388 GLIPGF
+388 GLILGF

-456 KLAPEKN
+456 KMAPEKN

-513 VVIKALDGELPKGFL
+513 VVIKALDGKLPKDFL

-541 MLTLAVVFSIPFSTL
+541 MLTLAIVFSIPFSTL
-556 VLTPNPAVEFARID
+556 VLTPNPTVEFARID

-585 SVIDAKAAS
+585 SVEDAKAAS

-600 GLKLGF
+600 GLKIGF

-618 GVKSLSILNSPFD
+618 GVQSLSILNSPFD

-642 CDYLAKINPDIIVA
+642 CDYLAKVNPDAIVA

-673 AYVQRD
+673 TYIQRD

>member
-1 MVKYDAHHPC
+1 
-11 LKQRESIFR
+11 
-20 RKMAKH
+20 MAKH

-34 PTETFPTPLVL
+34 PTETFPTALVL

-78 LSIAIAAIFI
+78 LSISIAAVFI

-106 VAVFVTVIGVV
+106 VALIVTVFGVV

-152 VFKILEWKTLGKTW
+152 VFKILEWKTLGRTW

-171 SFFTINAAL
+171 SLFTINAAL

-312 PGLLLLILTIY
+312 PGLLLIILTIY
-323 VLNSQKGQV
+323 VLNSQKGQI

-445 VVAHAVTLHKS
+445 VVAHAITLHKS
-456 KLAPEKN
+456 KMALEKN

-499 LFLTIAISLAALVG
+499 LFLTVAISLAALVG

-541 MLTLAVVFSIPFSTL
+541 MLTLAIVFSIPFSTL
-556 VLTPNPAVEFARID
+556 VLTPNPTVEFARID

-585 SVIDAKAAS
+585 SVVDAKAAS

-631 LAMSQ
+631 LVMSQ

-642 CDYLAKINPDIIVA
+642 CDYLAKVNPDVIVA

-673 AYVQRD
+673 TYIQQD

-692 GQ
+692 NQ